1 MLAGKGENIGYIL
14 SVINNM
20 DSMNKFKSQDIVAFR
35 HFELSLQSTLEKVD
49 TDSFKLKY
57 GVTFSKCFSTFQHNL
72 KLIVLKRFWCHYL
85 MLQLERLSQ
94 NKRLNIA

>member
-35 HFELSLQSTLEKVD
+35 LFELSLQSTLEKVD

-57 GVTFSKCFSTFQHNL
+57 GVTLSKCFSTFQHNL
-72 KLIVLKRFWCHYL
+72 KINCFKAVLVSLFDVAIGKAVT
-85 MLQLERLSQ
+85 
-94 NKRLNIA
+94 K